1 MNTLYPEE
9 ENLNITDNYYNFLK
23 QLSEDYIKYITN
35 YKVATNEYLKKIIA
49 NHEKYNPRLLEV
61 KDQDKM
67 KKEHITKLVS
77 TIPKVINQQ
86 IINIGY
92 FIQGVDENIS
102 KLEQILKEK
111 NVEFIECQNNFKDSK
126 NDLIKKCKDIE
137 KIKVNFLSNI
147 SLVEET
153 IHKFYTKKNK
163 KKSKLKLSI
172 LNTSDSNNESIISF
186 EDQVNS
192 NIQKT
197 KKIEEEYKN
206 NFDTLKKAERNYME
220 IAEKTKEKSRK
231 VLCEITNSLKESI
244 SEYIS
249 FLQNS
254 FKVPLSEID
263 LYIQGIMNLDE
274 YSKFDEIVKSS
285 YNKENFSMFTYPEK
299 YTPKI
304 FQTKNGYNKMNSNNS
319 SNSITDSTNCS
330 NNSPSLAQIENELD
344 FTQEEEIFMTIK
356 KMTENFELL
365 ESNNFDLAVEEEKLR
380 CKYLSLKILS
390 FAPTNKLYSNQIPS
404 ITNDEVEELDNM
416 LLKKQNRVIFLQ
428 KLSQFRTRGIFD
440 IPEREYNILSRLFN
454 KISKMVESE
463 KDFESAVN
471 IIILSQ
477 TYYITRDNQ
486 KYYLQN
492 ELMNNE
498 LFKTKKFWETY
509 TRYSID
515 KEISL
520 SKKSDEV
527 NGVVNEN
534 AKETEEKIR
543 NIVFAQLVPL
553 NDNMIDFGIDINII
567 EEIISPI
574 IKEYKIS
581 PDLAEVIYSVLN
593 SKKLELQNNNGNNL
607 TNK

>member
-172 LNTSDSNNESIISF
+172 LNTSDPNNESIISF